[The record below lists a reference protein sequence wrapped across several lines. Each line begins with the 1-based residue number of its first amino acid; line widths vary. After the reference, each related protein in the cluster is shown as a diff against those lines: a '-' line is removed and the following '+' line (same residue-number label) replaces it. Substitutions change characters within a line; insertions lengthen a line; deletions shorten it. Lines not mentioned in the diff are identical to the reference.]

1 MSENESQIRKID
13 DIIEKLENLKQEIA
27 ELQQQMEAQKY
38 KDDLKGLFKIIKK
51 ITNEEFNSLFYV
63 EGSNVKYI
71 ANHERIS
78 GFPNLIVY
86 INELQRK
93 IYCYRFYIVENHLI
107 KVKYYAEYDVPDDI
121 ISILKKLPETP
132 KIDEYATD
140 SIFKLYCLLKQGYT
154 ISFIKEN

>member
-1 MSENESQIRKID
+1 MSENKDQIKKINE
-13 DIIEKLENLKQEIA
+13 IIEKLENLKQEIA

-38 KDDLKGLFKIIKK
+38 ESDVKNLFKMIKK
-51 ITNEEFNSLFYV
+51 ITNEEFNSVFYV
-63 EGSNVKYI
+63 EGDKVKYI

-86 INELQRK
+86 CDK
-93 IYCYRFYIVENHLI
+93 SSCKMYCYRFYTVENHLI

-132 KIDEYATD
+132 KIDECATD
-140 SIFKLYCLLKQGYT
+140 SIFKLYCLLKQGYS

>member
-1 MSENESQIRKID
+1 MSENKSQVEKID
-13 DIIEKLENLKQEIA
+13 EIIEKLENLKQEIA

-38 KDDLKGLFKIIKK
+38 ESDTKNLFKMIKK

-93 IYCYRFYIVENHLI
+93 MYCYRFYIVENHLI
-107 KVKYYAEYDVPDDI
+107 KVKYYAEYDALSDVI
-121 ISILKKLPETP
+121 EILKRLPETS

-140 SIFKLYCLLKQGYT
+140 SIFKLYCLLKQGYS
-154 ISFIKEN
+154 ISFVKEN